1 VKLKEIVFVIISC
14 QGNKRFKVI
23 VIMVLFC
30 IKERVIFVIVMVKHN
45 RRQNEVS
52 IIIYNTGRISFV
64 SLPVISIVNLKCFI
78 DNMKNKKYQ
87 TVEFDLFH
95 WR

>member
-1 VKLKEIVFVIISC
+1 MKLKEIVFLIISC

-30 IKERVIFVIVMVKHN
+30 FKERVIFVIVMMVKYI

-52 IIIYNTGRISFV
+52 IIIYNTGRISSVF
-64 SLPVISIVNLKCFI
+64 LPVISIVNLNSNMTPCCRQFI
-78 DNMKNKKYQ
+78 
-87 TVEFDLFH
+87 
-95 WR
+95 